1 MSVVCLQEEE
11 AMGALLH
18 IIKREKRSGALW
30 NDGAAKTLLLQLF
43 DSVGND
49 HDLAKKGRRRLA
61 NIVLM

>member
-1 MSVVCLQEEE
+1 
-11 AMGALLH
+11 MGALLH